1 MHSIPDSVKMLS
13 VNGRQIQSFNL
24 YVRFRETS
32 AAAAA
37 LVVLVGEAALC
48 LYMDSVEKARG
59 QCQSS
64 TLGLYVGVGVS
75 RDSMG
80 CLIQNADAE
89 G

>member
-1 MHSIPDSVKMLS
+1 MLS

-24 YVRFRETS
+24 YERFREAS
-32 AAAAA
+32 AAAA
-37 LVVLVGEAALC
+37 LVVLVGEAVSC

-64 TLGLYVGVGVS
+64 TLGLYVGMGVS
-75 RDSMG
+75 RDSVG